1 MNFKI
6 MLLVVLF
13 LSSFSLYGCGKKD
26 VTVKPSYIV
35 IKN

>member
-6 MLLVVLF
+6 ILLVVLF

-26 VTVKPSYIV
+26 APVKPSDIV
-35 IKN
+35 IKY

>member
-6 MLLVVLF
+6 ILLVVLF

-26 VTVKPSYIV
+26 TPVKPSDIV

>member
-6 MLLVVLF
+6 ILLVVVF
-13 LSSFSLYGCGKKD
+13 LSSISLYGCGRKD
-26 VTVKPSYIV
+26 APVKPSDIV

>member
-1 MNFKI
+1 MSFKNI
-6 MLLVVLF
+6 LLVVLF

-26 VTVKPSYIV
+26 APVKPSDIM